1 MAYTTIDDSELY
13 FQCKV
18 YSGSSSDVTVT
29 FDGTNDMQ
37 PDLVW
42 LKKTSAS
49 GDPLLYDAVRGVNKR
64 LQPSGADAEVDRS
77 GNDDEL
83 KAFNSDG
90 WTLGTFNSNVT
101 GSGATCI
108 SWNWKA
114 NGTGSSNTDGTINTA
129 ATSANTTA
137 GISIVSYT
145 SNGSSS
151 QTVGHGLGAVPHMI
165 ISKNRDSSS
174 SSYNYW
180 TVYHH
185 KNASAND
192 KKLKLNTNDA
202 ASTTNEWGDTD
213 PTSSVY
219 SLHTSGDGTTNVS
232 TDKIVSYV
240 WTSIKGFSKF
250 GKYEG
255 NGNNDGPVV
264 YTGFKPAMIWCKGVN
279 SNREWIAHDNKRDPI
294 NTIDGIVYLNTDDA
308 NGTGTDKVDFL
319 ANGFKYREDGNNE
332 NASGETYLY
341 AAFAES
347 PFVNSNG
354 LPTTAR

>member
-1 MAYTTIDDSELY
+1 MAYTTIDNPSEY
-13 FQCKV
+13 FEI
-18 YSGSSSDVTVT
+18 SLWTGNGSTQNIT
-29 FDGTNDMQ
+29 GLNFQ
-37 PDLVW
+37 PDFLW
-42 LKKTSAS
+42 IKGRNLAEGHTIQNSI
-49 GDPLLYDAVRGVNKR
+49 
-64 LQPSGADAEVDRS
+64 SGATKHLHSQNTDAEASDAGIVT
-77 GNDDEL
+77 
-83 KAFNSDG
+83 AFNSDG
-90 WTLGTFNSNVT
+90 FSLGDEGDVNGNTSTFV
-101 GSGATCI
+101 
-108 SWNWKA
+108 SWAWKA

-151 QTVGHGLGAVPHMI
+151 QTVGHGLGAVPQCI
-165 ISKNRDSSS
+165 FSKNRDSTS

-185 KNASAND
+185 KNSSAND
-192 KKLKLNTNDA
+192 KKFKLNTNDA
-202 ASTTNEWGDTD
+202 VSTTNEWGDTD

-219 SLHTSGDGTTNVS
+219 SLHTSGDGATNDG

-319 ANGFKYREDGNNE
+319 SNGFKYREDGNNE